1 MQAFLQKLARHQ
13 RRWFGRW
20 HLWLGLSAGLITAVV
35 GLSGSVLAF
44 REEIDAALNPTLFGV
59 PAPTGVARLPFDEVL
74 ARLARQQPARQFYSI
89 RYATDQPGAAYIVYG
104 KKRTPEWFVN
114 PYTGAVLGQRDREQS
129 FVGFV
134 LRLHRTLLLP
144 GEVGGWVVGLAAL
157 TLLLLTISG
166 LRLWL
171 PRKWQHLRAA
181 LGVKFGASF
190 QRQNLDWHNVL
201 GMYSAPVVV
210 ALTLSGVA
218 MTLST
223 VIIPLLYVLSFQ
235 SPKPVAAAFTSQS
248 AYRAG
253 VRPLAVAQALAACQR
268 AVPGGTVQRL
278 ALPQDSVGVYQANV
292 RRPGAHATG
301 HRELVRLDQY
311 SGRVL
316 FNSATDVPN
325 LGQAYLSWVGPMHF
339 GTFGGLPTRVL
350 ALLGGLMP
358 AALFITGVLIWWP
371 RWQKQ
376 RRRPAPKPAVAKSP
390 LSPVPAAS

>member
-1 MQAFLQKLARHQ
+1 MKAFMQRLARHQ

-20 HLWLGLSAGLITAVV
+20 HLWLGLSAGLVMAII

-44 REEIDAALNPTLFGV
+44 REEIDAALNPTLFTV
-59 PAPTGVARLPFDEVL
+59 PAPAGSARLPFDEVL
-74 ARLARQQPARQFYSI
+74 TRLARQQPARRFYGI

-144 GEVGGWVVGLAAL
+144 GEVGGWVVGLASL

-190 QRQNLDWHNVL
+190 QRQNFDWHNVL
-201 GMYSAPVVV
+201 GLYSAPVVV
-210 ALTLSGVA
+210 ALTLSGLA
-218 MTLST
+218 MTLSAL
-223 VIIPLLYVLSFQ
+223 IIPLLYVLSFQ
-235 SPKPVAAAFTSQS
+235 SPKPWEAARLSQS

-253 VRPLAVAQALAACQR
+253 ARALPVGQVLAACQQ

-278 ALPQDSVGVYQANV
+278 ALPQDSVGVYQVNIW
-292 RRPGAHATG
+292 RPGAHAAG
-301 HRELVRLDQY
+301 RRELLRLDQY

-316 FNSATDVPN
+316 FNSTTDVPD
-325 LGQAYLSWVGPMHF
+325 LGRAYLSWVGPVHF

-350 ALLGGLMP
+350 ALL
-358 AALFITGVLIWWP
+358 
-371 RWQKQ
+371 
-376 RRRPAPKPAVAKSP
+376 
-390 LSPVPAAS
+390 